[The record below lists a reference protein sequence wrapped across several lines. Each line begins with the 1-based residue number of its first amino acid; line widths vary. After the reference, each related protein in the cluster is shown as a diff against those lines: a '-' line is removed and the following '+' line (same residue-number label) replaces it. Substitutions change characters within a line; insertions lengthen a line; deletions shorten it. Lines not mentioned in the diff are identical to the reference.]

1 MAFRFYL
8 ISRNAC
14 LANTSRLKLCFDTTI
29 WNNYKYKLNS
39 DATLHIM
46 SKFTDLPG
54 ELVRNNQAPFARA

>member
-39 DATLHIM
+39 DIRLLIK

-54 ELVRNNQAPFARA
+54 ELVENNQAHFARA

>member
-14 LANTSRLKLCFDTTI
+14 LANTSLLKLCFDTLSGI
-29 WNNYKYKLNS
+29 IISIKLNS
-39 DATLHIM
+39 DTRLHNL

-54 ELVRNNQAPFARA
+54 ELVENNQAHFARV